1 MHTDASRMQAGHAR
15 SARWARGPCGLDPAR
30 APRTIARMALPQNPI
45 VKLVSRFAAK
55 LRFPHLFL
63 LTAGLFLLDLVI
75 PDVIPFADE
84 LLLGLGTLL
93 LGSLRRSKSGARD
106 PESVSGSKRRT

>member
-1 MHTDASRMQAGHAR
+1 
-15 SARWARGPCGLDPAR
+15 
-30 APRTIARMALPQNPI
+30 MALPQNPI

-55 LRFPHLFL
+55 LRFPTLFL
-63 LTAGLFLLDLVI
+63 ITAGLFVLDLAI

-93 LGSLRRSKSGARD
+93 LGSLRRRKSGAEE
-106 PESVSGSKRRT
+106 PETISSPKRGW

>member
-1 MHTDASRMQAGHAR
+1 
-15 SARWARGPCGLDPAR
+15 
-30 APRTIARMALPQNPI
+30 MALLQNPI
-45 VKLVSRFAAK
+45 VKWATRFAAK

-63 LTAGLFLLDLVI
+63 LTAGLFVLDLII

-93 LGSLRRSKSGARD
+93 LGNLRKRKSDSPA
-106 PESVSGSKRRT
+106 